1 MSSRHRLLSLL
12 VENHPGVLNK
22 VSSMIRRRGMNI
34 TSLTVGETDDET
46 VSRMTIAIDVGRAQ
60 ADQAVKQLYKL
71 IEVIKISDISEDP
84 IVDRELVLAKVTCTR
99 GDRSEL
105 LQIVDIFKAK
115 IADVSVDTIVLE
127 MSGPEDQVETFLEL
141 VRPFGLKEVARSGTV
156 AMARGREGLRLGA
169 KHRGVGQRPV
179 SQQEALA
186 HAEEERRHA
195 GVLVGD

>member
-22 VSSMIRRRGMNI
+22 VSSLIRRRGMNI
-34 TSLTVGETDDET
+34 TSLTVGETDDPT
-46 VSRMTIAIDVGRAQ
+46 VSRMTIAVDVGRAQ

-71 IEVIKISDISEDP
+71 IEVIKISDITEDP
-84 IVDRELVLAKVTCTR
+84 IVDRELVLAKVAASR

-115 IADVSVDTIVLE
+115 IADVGVDSMILE
-127 MSGPEDQVETFLEL
+127 MSGPEDEVDTFLEL
-141 VRPFGLKEVARSGTV
+141 IRPFGIKEVARSGTV
-156 AMARGREGLRLGA
+156 AMTKGREGLRLGA
-169 KHRGVGQRPV
+169 KHQLPRVAVQPDLDAV
-179 SQQEALA
+179 
-186 HAEEERRHA
+186 EERRRSA

>member
-34 TSLTVGETDDET
+34 TSLTVGETDDDT
-46 VSRMTIAIDVGRAQ
+46 VSRMTIAVDVGRAT
-60 ADQAVKQLYKL
+60 ADQAGKQLYKL
-71 IEVIKISDISEDP
+71 IEVVKISDITEDP
-84 IVDRELVLAKVTCTR
+84 IVDRELVLVKVAASR

-105 LQIVDIFKAK
+105 LQIVDIFKGK
-115 IADVSVDTIVLE
+115 IADVGVESMVLE
-127 MSGPEDQVETFLEL
+127 MSGSEDQVDTFLEL

-156 AMARGREGLRLGA
+156 AMARGRDGLRLSS
-169 KHRGVGQRPV
+169 KHQARSAAAQPDL
-179 SQQEALA
+179 EA
-186 HAEEERRHA
+186 AERKRRSA

>member
-34 TSLTVGETDDET
+34 TSLSVGETDDET
-46 VSRMTIAIDVGRAQ
+46 VSRMTIAVDVGRAQ

-71 IEVIKISDISEDP
+71 IEVIKVADITEDP
-84 IVDRELVLAKVTCTR
+84 IVDRELVLAKVAAQR

-115 IADVSVDTIVLE
+115 IADVSPEAMVLE

-141 VRPFGLKEVARSGTV
+141 IRPFGIKEVARSGTV
-156 AMARGREGLRLGA
+156 AMAKGRDLRVSVR
-169 KHRGVGQRPV
+169 HQRRAMA
-179 SQQEALA
+179 QQDLDAADEQ
-186 HAEEERRHA
+186 RRSV

>member
-34 TSLTVGETDDET
+34 TSLSVGETDDDT
-46 VSRMTIAIDVGRAQ
+46 VSRMTIAVDVGRAQ

-71 IEVIKISDISEDP
+71 IEVIKVADITEDP
-84 IVDRELVLAKVTCTR
+84 IVDRELVLAKVAAQR

-115 IADVSVDTIVLE
+115 IADVSPDAMVLE

-141 VRPFGLKEVARSGTV
+141 IRPFGIKEVARSGTV
-156 AMARGREGLRLGA
+156 AMAKGRDLRVSIR
-169 KHRGVGQRPV
+169 HQRRTLT
-179 SQQEALA
+179 QQDLDAADEQ
-186 HAEEERRHA
+186 RRSV

>member
-34 TSLTVGETDDET
+34 TSLSVGETDDET
-46 VSRMTIAIDVGRAQ
+46 VSRMTIAVDVGRAQ

-71 IEVIKISDISEDP
+71 IEVIKVADITEDP
-84 IVDRELVLAKVTCTR
+84 IVDRELVLAKVAAQR

-115 IADVSVDTIVLE
+115 IADVSPEAMVLE

-141 VRPFGLKEVARSGTV
+141 IRPFGIKEVARSGSV
-156 AMARGREGLRLGA
+156 AMAKGRDLRIGA
-169 KHRGVGQRPV
+169 RQQQRRTQPDL
-179 SQQEALA
+179 EAA
-186 HAEEERRHA
+186 DEQRRKV

>member
-1 MSSRHRLLSLL
+1 MSTRHRLLSLL

-34 TSLTVGETDDET
+34 TSLTVGETDDES
-46 VSRMTIAIDVGRAQ
+46 VSRMTIAVDVGRAQ

-71 IEVIKISDISEDP
+71 IEVIKISDITEDP
-84 IVDRELVLAKVTCTR
+84 LVDRELVMVKVNAGR

-115 IADVSVDTIVLE
+115 IADVGIDSMVLE
-127 MSGPEDQVETFLEL
+127 MSGPEDECDTFLEM
-141 VRPFGLKEVARSGTV
+141 VRPFGIKEVARSGTV
-156 AMARGREGLRLGA
+156 AMVKGRDGLRLGS
-169 KHRGVGQRPV
+169 KHQARSAAVQPDLDAADRK
-179 SQQEALA
+179 
-186 HAEEERRHA
+186 RRSA

>member
-34 TSLTVGETDDET
+34 TSLSVGETDDET
-46 VSRMTIAIDVGRAQ
+46 VSRMTIAVDVGRAQ

-71 IEVIKISDISEDP
+71 IEVVKVADITEDP
-84 IVDRELVLAKVTCTR
+84 IVDRELVLAKVAAQR

-115 IADVSVDTIVLE
+115 IADVSPDAMVLE

-141 VRPFGLKEVARSGTV
+141 IRPFGIKEVARSGTV
-156 AMARGREGLRLGA
+156 AMAKGRDLRVSVR
-169 KHRGVGQRPV
+169 HQRRAATQPDLDAADE
-179 SQQEALA
+179 Q
-186 HAEEERRHA
+186 RRSV

>member
-34 TSLTVGETDDET
+34 TSLSVGETDDET
-46 VSRMTIAIDVGRAQ
+46 VSRMTVAVDVGRAQ

-71 IEVIKISDISEDP
+71 IEVIKVADITEDP
-84 IVDRELVLAKVTCTR
+84 IVDRELVLAKVAAQR

-105 LQIVDIFKAK
+105 LQIVEIFKAK
-115 IADVSVDTIVLE
+115 IADVSPEAMVLE
-127 MSGPEDQVETFLEL
+127 MSGPEDEVETFLEL
-141 VRPFGLKEVARSGTV
+141 IRPFGIKEVARSGTV
-156 AMARGREGLRLGA
+156 AMAKGRDLRI
-169 KHRGVGQRPV
+169 GVKQQRR
-179 SQQEALA
+179 SQPDLEAA
-186 HAEEERRHA
+186 DEQRRSV

>member
-34 TSLTVGETDDET
+34 TSLSVGETDDET
-46 VSRMTIAIDVGRAQ
+46 VSRMTIAVDVGRAQ

-71 IEVIKISDISEDP
+71 IEVIKVADITEDP
-84 IVDRELVLAKVTCTR
+84 IVDRELVLAKVAAQR

-115 IADVSVDTIVLE
+115 IADVAPDAMVLE
-127 MSGPEDQVETFLEL
+127 MSGPEDEVETFLEL
-141 VRPFGLKEVARSGTV
+141 IRPFGIKEVARSGTV
-156 AMARGREGLRLGA
+156 AMAKGRDLRVSTR
-169 KHRGVGQRPV
+169 HQRRTVTQPDLDAADE
-179 SQQEALA
+179 Q
-186 HAEEERRHA
+186 RRSV

>member
-34 TSLTVGETDDET
+34 TSLTVGETDDDS
-46 VSRMTIAIDVGRAQ
+46 VSRMTIAVDVGRAQ

-71 IEVIKISDISEDP
+71 IEVVKISDITEDP
-84 IVDRELVLAKVTCTR
+84 IVDRELVLVKVAASR

-105 LQIVDIFKAK
+105 LQIVEIFKAK
-115 IADVSVDTIVLE
+115 IADVGTESMVLE
-127 MSGPEDQVETFLEL
+127 MSGSEDQVDTFLEL
-141 VRPFGLKEVARSGTV
+141 VRPFGIREVARSGTV
-156 AMARGREGLRLGA
+156 AMARGRDGLRLSA
-169 KHRGVGQRPV
+169 RHQSRSASTQPDL
-179 SQQEALA
+179 EAA
-186 HAEEERRHA
+186 DRKRRTA

>member
-34 TSLTVGETDDET
+34 TSLSVGETDDDT
-46 VSRMTIAIDVGRAQ
+46 VSRMTVAVDVGRAQ

-71 IEVIKISDISEDP
+71 IEVIKVADITEDP
-84 IVDRELVLAKVTCTR
+84 IVDRELVLAKVAAQR

-115 IADVSVDTIVLE
+115 IADVSPEAMVLE
-127 MSGPEDQVETFLEL
+127 MSGPEDEVETFLEL
-141 VRPFGLKEVARSGTV
+141 IRPFGIKEVARSGTV
-156 AMARGREGLRLGA
+156 AMAKGRDLRIGTR
-169 KHRGVGQRPV
+169 HQRRTQPDL
-179 SQQEALA
+179 EAA
-186 HAEEERRHA
+186 DEQRRSV

>member
-34 TSLTVGETDDET
+34 TSLSVGETDDDT
-46 VSRMTIAIDVGRAQ
+46 VSRMTIAVDVGRAQ

-71 IEVIKISDISEDP
+71 IEVIKVADITEDP
-84 IVDRELVLAKVTCTR
+84 IVDRELVLAKVAAQR

-115 IADVSVDTIVLE
+115 IADVSPEAMVLE

-141 VRPFGLKEVARSGTV
+141 IRPFGIKEVARSGSV
-156 AMARGREGLRLGA
+156 AMAKGRDLRIGS
-169 KHRGVGQRPV
+169 RQQQRR
-179 SQQEALA
+179 SQPDLEAA
-186 HAEEERRHA
+186 DEQRRSV

>member
-34 TSLTVGETDDET
+34 TSLSVGETDDES
-46 VSRMTIAIDVGRAQ
+46 VSRMTIAVDVGRAQ

-71 IEVIKISDISEDP
+71 IEVIKVADITEDP
-84 IVDRELVLAKVTCTR
+84 IVDRELVLAKVAAQR

-115 IADVSVDTIVLE
+115 IADVSPDAMVLE

-141 VRPFGLKEVARSGTV
+141 IRPFGIKEVARSGTV
-156 AMARGREGLRLGA
+156 AMAKGRDLRVSVR
-169 KHRGVGQRPV
+169 HQRRALT
-179 SQQEALA
+179 QQDLDEADA
-186 HAEEERRHA
+186 QRRSV

>member
-34 TSLTVGETDDET
+34 TSLSVGETDDDS
-46 VSRMTIAIDVGRAQ
+46 VSRMTIAVDVGRAQ

-71 IEVIKISDISEDP
+71 IEVIKVADITEDP
-84 IVDRELVLAKVTCTR
+84 IVDRELVLAKVAAQR

-115 IADVSVDTIVLE
+115 IADVSPEAMVLE
-127 MSGPEDQVETFLEL
+127 MSGPEDEVETFLEL
-141 VRPFGLKEVARSGTV
+141 IRPFGIKEVARSGTV
-156 AMARGREGLRLGA
+156 AMAKGRDLRIGSR
-169 KHRGVGQRPV
+169 HQQRRTQPDL
-179 SQQEALA
+179 EAA
-186 HAEEERRHA
+186 DEQRRSV

>member
-1 MSSRHRLLSLL
+1 MSTRHRLLSLL

-34 TSLTVGETDDET
+34 TSLTVGETDDDS

-71 IEVIKISDISEDP
+71 IEVVKISDITEDP
-84 IVDRELVLAKVTCTR
+84 IVDRELVLVKVAASR

-105 LQIVDIFKAK
+105 LQIVEIFKAK
-115 IADVSVDTIVLE
+115 IADVGTESMVLE
-127 MSGPEDQVETFLEL
+127 MSGSEDQVETFLEL
-141 VRPFGLKEVARSGTV
+141 VRPFGIREVARSGTV
-156 AMARGREGLRLGA
+156 AMARGRDGLRLSS
-169 KHRGVGQRPV
+169 KQRR
-179 SQQEALA
+179 A
-186 HAEEERRHA
+186 A

>member
-1 MSSRHRLLSLL
+1 MSTRHRLLSLL

-34 TSLTVGETDDET
+34 TSLTVGETDDDS

-71 IEVIKISDISEDP
+71 IEVVKISDITEDP
-84 IVDRELVLAKVTCTR
+84 IVDRELVLVKVAASR

-105 LQIVDIFKAK
+105 LQIVEIFKAK
-115 IADVSVDTIVLE
+115 IADVGTDSMVLE
-127 MSGPEDQVETFLEL
+127 MSGPEDEVDTFLEL
-141 VRPFGLKEVARSGTV
+141 VRPFGIKEVARSGTV
-156 AMARGREGLRLGA
+156 AMAKGRDGLRLGA
-169 KHRGVGQRPV
+169 KH
-179 SQQEALA
+179 QQPRTATVQPDLEAA
-186 HAEEERRHA
+186 DRKRRTA

>member
-34 TSLTVGETDDET
+34 TSLSVGETDDES
-46 VSRMTIAIDVGRAQ
+46 VSRMTIAVDVGRAQ

-71 IEVIKISDISEDP
+71 IEVIKVADITEDP
-84 IVDRELVLAKVTCTR
+84 IVDRELVLAKVAAQR

-115 IADVSVDTIVLE
+115 IADVSPEAMVLE
-127 MSGPEDQVETFLEL
+127 MSGPEDEVETFLEL
-141 VRPFGLKEVARSGTV
+141 IRPFGIKEVARSGTV
-156 AMARGREGLRLGA
+156 AMAKGRDLRIGA
-169 KHRGVGQRPV
+169 RQQQRRT
-179 SQQEALA
+179 QADLEAA
-186 HAEEERRHA
+186 DEQRRSV

>member
-34 TSLTVGETDDET
+34 TSLSVGETDDES
-46 VSRMTIAIDVGRAQ
+46 VSRMTIAVDVGRAQ

-71 IEVIKISDISEDP
+71 IEVIKVADITEDP
-84 IVDRELVLAKVTCTR
+84 IVDRELVLAKVAAQR

-115 IADVSVDTIVLE
+115 IADVSPEAMVLE
-127 MSGPEDQVETFLEL
+127 MSGPEDEVETFLEL
-141 VRPFGLKEVARSGTV
+141 IRPFGIKEVARSGTV
-156 AMARGREGLRLGA
+156 AMAKGRDLRVSVR
-169 KHRGVGQRPV
+169 HQRRTLT
-179 SQQEALA
+179 QQDLDAA
-186 HAEEERRHA
+186 DAQRRSV

>member
-34 TSLTVGETDDET
+34 TSLTVGETDDES
-46 VSRMTIAIDVGRAQ
+46 VSRMTIAVDVGRAQ

-71 IEVIKISDISEDP
+71 IEVIKISDITEDP
-84 IVDRELVLAKVTCTR
+84 IVDREMVLAKVAASR

-115 IADVSVDTIVLE
+115 IADVGTESMILE

-141 VRPFGLKEVARSGTV
+141 IRPFGIKEVARSGTV
-156 AMARGREGLRLGA
+156 AMAKGREGLRLSA
-169 KHRGVGQRPV
+169 KHQQRPV
-179 SQQEALA
+179 SVQPDLDA
-186 HAEEERRHA
+186 AERKRRSA

>member
-34 TSLTVGETDDET
+34 TSLSVGETDDET
-46 VSRMTIAIDVGRAQ
+46 VSRMTIAVDVGRAQ

-71 IEVIKISDISEDP
+71 IEVIKVADITEDP
-84 IVDRELVLAKVTCTR
+84 IVDRELVLAKVAAQR

-115 IADVSVDTIVLE
+115 IADVSPEAMVLE
-127 MSGPEDQVETFLEL
+127 MSGPEDEVETFLEL
-141 VRPFGLKEVARSGTV
+141 IRPFGIKEVARSGTV
-156 AMARGREGLRLGA
+156 AMAKGRDLR
-169 KHRGVGQRPV
+169 VGSRHQPRRSQPDLEAADEQRRSV
-179 SQQEALA
+179 
-186 HAEEERRHA
+186 

>member
-34 TSLTVGETDDET
+34 TSLTVGETDDDS
-46 VSRMTIAIDVGRAQ
+46 VSRMTIAVDVGRAQ

-71 IEVIKISDISEDP
+71 IEVVKISDITEDP
-84 IVDRELVLAKVTCTR
+84 IVDRELVLVKVAASR

-105 LQIVDIFKAK
+105 LQIVDIFKGK
-115 IADVSVDTIVLE
+115 IADVGVESMVLE
-127 MSGPEDQVETFLEL
+127 ISGSEDQVDTFLEL
-141 VRPFGLKEVARSGTV
+141 VRPFGIREVARSGTV
-156 AMARGREGLRLGA
+156 AMARGRDGLRLSS
-169 KHRGVGQRPV
+169 KHQSRSAAAQPDL
-179 SQQEALA
+179 EAA
-186 HAEEERRHA
+186 DRKRRAA

>member
-34 TSLTVGETDDET
+34 TSLSVGETDDET
-46 VSRMTIAIDVGRAQ
+46 VSRMTIAVDVGRAQ

-71 IEVIKISDISEDP
+71 IEVVKISDITEDP
-84 IVDRELVLAKVTCTR
+84 IVDRELVLVKVAASR

-115 IADVSVDTIVLE
+115 IADVSPDAMVLE
-127 MSGPEDQVETFLEL
+127 MSGPEDEVETFLEL
-141 VRPFGLKEVARSGTV
+141 IRPFGIKEVARSGTV
-156 AMARGREGLRLGA
+156 AMAKGRDLRVSSR
-169 KHRGVGQRPV
+169 HQQRRSVTQPDLDAADE
-179 SQQEALA
+179 Q
-186 HAEEERRHA
+186 RRSV